1 MTELLRFSTK
11 PKLRNPTLVVGWE
24 SDAAYLGT
32 KVTEYLIRNL
42 NAQAFCE
49 IDPVEFFPLGGVAI
63 ENDIVQ
69 FPQST
74 FYACPE
80 RDLIVFQSAVP
91 LYELYKFLNLI
102 MDVAQEYYHVKEMY
116 AIGGMI
122 TLAAHTIPRDSWAT
136 FNSLQIKKI
145 LSPYQL
151 SREMDFETP
160 PGGRPTL
167 NSYLLWIA
175 KIRNLAAATLWVPVP
190 SYLIATGDPNSYK
203 KVLEFLDNRLDLS
216 LDFDGIDA
224 SIRQQNEKL
233 GHLRQSSP
241 EIDGYIRKLENNMRL
256 SEEEHENLIKAVDD
270 CLRKKNN

>member
-1 MTELLRFSTK
+1 MIEFLRFSSK

-24 SDAAYLGT
+24 SDASYLGT
-32 KVTEYLIRNL
+32 RVTDYLIQSL

-69 FPQST
+69 FPQSI

-80 RDLIVFQSAVP
+80 HDLIILQSAVP
-91 LYELYKFLNLI
+91 RYELHKFLNLI
-102 MDVAQEYYHVKEMY
+102 IDVAQDHYRVKEMY
-116 AIGGMI
+116 AIGGMV
-122 TLAAHTIPRDSWAT
+122 TLAAHTVSRDAWAT
-136 FNSLQIKKI
+136 FNSPQIKKI

-167 NSYLLWIA
+167 NSYLLWVA
-175 KIRNLAAATLWVPVP
+175 HTRNLAAVTLWVQVP
-190 SYLIATGDPNSYK
+190 FYLISNTDPDSYK
-203 KVLEFLDNRLDLS
+203 KVLEFFDNRLDLL

-233 GHLRQSSP
+233 GRMRQFSP
-241 EIDGYIRKLENNMRL
+241 EIDGYIRKLENNQRL
-256 SEEEHENLIKAVDD
+256 SEEEHENLIKEVDD